1 MSIMV
6 VRENVSLAELTT
18 VGLGGKARY
27 FVSGATINELKEAL
41 LFAREKNLAVHVL
54 GGGSNTVF
62 ADKGFAGLV
71 IKVELKG
78 VEFKGEG
85 LVAAAA
91 GEEWDNI
98 VEQCVKRD
106 LAGLECLSGVP
117 GLVGAAPVQNLG
129 AYGQQ
134 AAGVVTEVMA
144 LDGQS
149 LELVAF
155 SNRQC
160 QFGYRQSRF
169 KKSDQGRYII
179 TGVTFQLQPGGG
191 PQLKYPE
198 LIETAGKSPTL
209 GGVRQAV
216 LKLRRRKSMIVN
228 PEDPHSRSCGSFFVN
243 PLIPR
248 DDLARLRK
256 NYQVPYF
263 EVGDDVKVPAAW
275 LVEQAGFSK
284 GFRQDGVGI
293 SSHHAL
299 ALVNYGGTTKEL
311 LALAEKIQTAVKKKF
326 GIELEREP
334 VVVS

>member
-1 MSIMV
+1 MV
-6 VRENVSLAELTT
+6 IRENVSLSELTT
-18 VGLGGKARY
+18 IGLGGEARY
-27 FVSGATINELKEAL
+27 FVSGATVDELKEAL
-41 LFAREKNLAVHVL
+41 LFAREKSLPVHVL

-62 ADKGFAGLV
+62 ADQGFAGLV

-78 VEFKGEG
+78 IKFEGEG
-85 LVAAAA
+85 LVMAAA
-91 GEEWDNI
+91 GEEWEG
-98 VEQCVKRD
+98 VVKQCVERD

-134 AAGVVTEVMA
+134 AASVITEVEA
-144 LDGQS
+144 LDRQS
-149 LELVAF
+149 LELVALA
-155 SNRQC
+155 NKQC

-169 KKSDQGRYII
+169 KKSGQGRYII
-179 TGVTFQLQPGGG
+179 TGVTFQLRPGGR
-191 PQLKYPE
+191 PRLEYPE
-198 LIETAGKSPTL
+198 LIRAAGRPPTL
-209 GGVRQAV
+209 STVRRAV

-228 PEDPHSRSCGSFFVN
+228 PEDPHSRSCGSFFIN
-243 PLIPR
+243 PLISR

-284 GFRQDGVGI
+284 GFRQGGVGI
-293 SSHHAL
+293 SLHHAL

-311 LALAEKIQTAVKKKF
+311 LALAKKIQTAVKKKF
-326 GIELEREP
+326 GIELESEP
-334 VVVS
+334 VVVG